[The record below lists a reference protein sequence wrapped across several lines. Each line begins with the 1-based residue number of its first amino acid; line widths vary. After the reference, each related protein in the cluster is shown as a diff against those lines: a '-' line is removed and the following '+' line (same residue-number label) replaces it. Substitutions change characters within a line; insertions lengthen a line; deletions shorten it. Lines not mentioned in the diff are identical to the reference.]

1 MKMKPYISLWLLL
14 AIALAAVV
22 GMELVACPIEIFGV
36 ELQKSTFV
44 DVLST
49 EPAATCNLPVE
60 ETTLPDEPTPEVTK
74 PIEPDTMPKSI
85 LFIGDSM
92 LEGLSPRLAAYA
104 KHNGHRLNSV
114 IWYSSTTEVWGE
126 CDKLA
131 GFVKKFHPDYVVVCL
146 GANELF
152 VRDIITKRA
161 RYVNNILNQIDT
173 IPYVWIGPPN
183 WKKDTGINQLIA
195 SKPKPGTFF
204 LSDGMHFDRAKD
216 GAHPTRRS
224 AELWMDS
231 VASWVTLHS
240 AHPIKLAKPAPGTA
254 RATSVTVLQPKK

>member
-1 MKMKPYISLWLLL
+1 MNLKPYIGIWLIL
-14 AIALAAVV
+14 AVALAAI
-22 GMELVACPIEIFGV
+22 VALSLLSPIEIFGV
-36 ELQKSTFV
+36 ELQRSTFV

-49 EPAATCNLPVE
+49 EPPATCDLQA
-60 ETTLPDEPTPEVTK
+60 EVTTHIAEEKPVVEK
-74 PIEPDTMPKSI
+74 PIEPLDTMPKSI

-114 IWYSSTTEVWGE
+114 IWYSSTTEVWGS
-126 CDKLA
+126 CNKLA
-131 GFVKKFHPDYVVVCL
+131 AFVKKHKPDYVVVCL

-161 RYVNNILNQIDT
+161 KYVDSMLSQIGD

-183 WKKDTGINQLIA
+183 WKSDTGINRLIA
-195 SKPKPGTFF
+195 SKAKPGSFF

-231 VASWVTLHS
+231 VARWITLHS
-240 AHPIKLAKPAPGTA
+240 AHPIRLDKPAPGTA

>member
-1 MKMKPYISLWLLL
+1 MNLKPYIGIWLIL
-14 AIALAAVV
+14 AVALAAIV
-22 GMELVACPIEIFGV
+22 GLSLLSPIEIFGV
-36 ELQKSTFV
+36 ELQRSTFV

-49 EPAATCNLPVE
+49 GPAATCNLPVE
-60 ETTLPDEPTPEVTK
+60 ATTPITEEKPIAKE

-104 KHNGHRLNSV
+104 KYNGHRLNSV
-114 IWYSSTTEVWGE
+114 IWYSSTTEVWGS

-131 GFVKKFHPDYVVVCL
+131 GFVKKHKPDFVVVCL

-161 RYVNNILNQIDT
+161 KYVDNMLSQIGD

-183 WKKDTGINQLIA
+183 WKSDTGINRLIA
-195 SKPKPGTFF
+195 SKTKPGSFF
-204 LSDGMHFDRAKD
+204 MSDGMHFDRAKD

-231 VASWVTLHS
+231 VVRWITLHS
-240 AHPIKLAKPAPGTA
+240 AHPIKLDKPAPGTA